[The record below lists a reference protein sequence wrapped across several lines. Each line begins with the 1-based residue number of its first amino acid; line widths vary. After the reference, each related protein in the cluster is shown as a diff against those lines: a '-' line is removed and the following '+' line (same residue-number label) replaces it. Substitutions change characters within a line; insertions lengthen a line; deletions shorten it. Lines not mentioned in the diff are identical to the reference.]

1 MPQSLQRTS
10 LETRAKQAGQVTVSP
25 EATASL
31 WGGGAAERDFLRP
44 QASQIAPREASP
56 HQGQL
61 ELSSATGV
69 RSPPLRSRPP
79 PGPAPCPPA
88 AGAPAGAAGR
98 GRAAARSRPPPPPGG

>member
-56 HQGQL
+56 HQGQV

-69 RSPPLRSRPP
+69 RSPLFGSRPRSISA
-79 PGPAPCPPA
+79 PGLRAAVAPA
-88 AGAPAGAAGR
+88 AASCR
-98 GRAAARSRPPPPPGG
+98 VLS

>member
-69 RSPPLRSRPP
+69 GAPP
-79 PGPAPCPPA
+79 P
-88 AGAPAGAAGR
+88 
-98 GRAAARSRPPPPPGG
+98 RPPPPARRPPRAPPAGRPRGAARRG